1 MEGKNQT
8 EIQDHLSISLSWM
21 IIHSLQKSNRNYS
34 WKLWM
39 IISWTI
45 QIYPNPRSFIRFK
58 KATCVIFGPFCD
70 SQFAMLNWSQQVM
83 DDQNSKR
90 GSSPMS
96 CVVVVNFINKTPD
109 KRSVKFL
116 GKKQTAKKILTS
128 HTSWFFR
135 SRLIT
140 SLFAKPY
147 DKCNVIEK
155 IWAVLC

>member
-8 EIQDHLSISLSWM
+8 EIPDHLSISLSWM

-58 KATCVIFGPFCD
+58 KATCFVGPFCD
-70 SQFAMLNWSQQVM
+70 SQFAMLNWSQLVM
-83 DDQNSKR
+83 DDQISKR

-116 GKKQTAKKILTS
+116 EKNKLPQIPTS

-135 SRLIT
+135 TRLIT

-155 IWAVLC
+155 IRAVLY